1 MDRKAW
7 IAIVLSILGLAAWQ
21 WYYVKT
27 YSRKVPVASQ
37 QAAATPAPS
46 VAPMATPTPAPEP
59 SRLVARN
66 QSLFSPS
73 AEYVFS
79 NDKGGIE
86 RAILLLHLGVN
97 EQAVYL
103 NGSRTMPIGAVG
115 EIPAEAWGGFTMQ
128 TDTSKGE
135 AVFTREDADGLQI
148 TKRFIV
154 PQGGSKD
161 GIYVVRMELTFRNAG
176 NADVERKGYFVSAGG
191 AAPIHPNDW
200 PMYTKFDWMHEGK
213 FTID

>member
-37 QAAATPAPS
+37 QTAATPAPS
-46 VAPMATPTPAPEP
+46 AAPMAAAPAATPEP

-97 EQAVYL
+97 EQAV
-103 NGSRTMPIGAVG
+103 
-115 EIPAEAWGGFTMQ
+115 
-128 TDTSKGE
+128 
-135 AVFTREDADGLQI
+135 
-148 TKRFIV
+148 
-154 PQGGSKD
+154 
-161 GIYVVRMELTFRNAG
+161 
-176 NADVERKGYFVSAGG
+176 
-191 AAPIHPNDW
+191 
-200 PMYTKFDWMHEGK
+200 
-213 FTID
+213 